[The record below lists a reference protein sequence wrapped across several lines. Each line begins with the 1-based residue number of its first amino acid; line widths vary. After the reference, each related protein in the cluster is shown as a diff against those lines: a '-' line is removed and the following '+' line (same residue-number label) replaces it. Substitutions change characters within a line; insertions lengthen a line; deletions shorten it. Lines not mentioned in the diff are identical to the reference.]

1 VLAEEGMAAM
11 TETEQDLWLANCD
24 PEHDNFRAAI
34 EYLIA
39 AADSEWGL
47 RLGGALLWFWES
59 RELLTEGRAALTG
72 LLEIPVAADRA
83 SSVPRA
89 RALFAAAVLADAQ
102 LDEAAVD
109 ELTGRSL
116 QMHRDLDDRQGL
128 ATVLNAR
135 AFQLSRRAW
144 FTEARTYLEDALLLW
159 KELGTGRVMLG
170 LTNLAAI
177 AKKQGD
183 FVTARTT
190 YEKILQ
196 ALGSSGDVRGIAFA
210 LNGLGEVA
218 MAEGHYAE
226 ARQYHQE
233 SLARFRQ
240 IDSRWDIASVLRD
253 LGHLSRQEGDYRG
266 AAAMYREALAI
277 FQALRHRRGIARV
290 LEHLACCAAC
300 QSRPERALKLAGAAA
315 ALREKLGTP
324 LSAAERAELEN
335 SLRQARQQ
343 LSTAE
348 QEGCWAEGWSNTAD
362 QNLAYALASEQAC

>member
-1 VLAEEGMAAM
+1 
-11 TETEQDLWLANCD
+11 
-24 PEHDNFRAAI
+24 
-34 EYLIA
+34 
-39 AADSEWGL
+39 
-47 RLGGALLWFWES
+47 
-59 RELLTEGRAALTG
+59 
-72 LLEIPVAADRA
+72 
-83 SSVPRA
+83 
-89 RALFAAAVLADAQ
+89 
-102 LDEAAVD
+102 
-109 ELTGRSL
+109 
-116 QMHRDLDDRQGL
+116 
-128 ATVLNAR
+128 
-135 AFQLSRRAW
+135 
-144 FTEARTYLEDALLLW
+144 
-159 KELGTGRVMLG
+159 MLG

-218 MAEGHYAE
+218 MAVGHYAE
-226 ARQYHQE
+226 ARRYHQE

-253 LGHLSRQEGDYRG
+253 LGHLSRQEGDYVG
-266 AAAMYREALAI
+266 AAALYREALAI

-300 QSRPERALKLAGAAA
+300 QSLPERALKLAGAAA